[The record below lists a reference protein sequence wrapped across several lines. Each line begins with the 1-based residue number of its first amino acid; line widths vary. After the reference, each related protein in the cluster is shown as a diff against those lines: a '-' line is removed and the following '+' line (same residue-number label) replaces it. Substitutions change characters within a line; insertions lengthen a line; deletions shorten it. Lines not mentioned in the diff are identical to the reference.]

1 MKQLKY
7 SFISRP
13 KEGEK
18 ANGDLVGVINEDGNY
33 LFYVID
39 VLGHGGEAQ
48 EVAINLKKII
58 EQFWQKSLDEIILKC
73 HEGIL
78 GSRGA
83 ALFLTRFLMKGGNI
97 AEFSGI
103 GNIEIKA
110 LCKNKQSLP
119 FSYDGTVGIRIRKIN
134 SFRFQFYDDEYYCI
148 FTDGISG
155 RFNLEEIAKYEP
167 EEGVKIIIEKYS
179 KSFDDASVILIKT

>member
-1 MKQLKY
+1 MKHLRY

-39 VLGHGGEAQ
+39 VLGHGSEAQ

-83 ALFLTRFLMKGGNI
+83 ALFLTRFLMK
-97 AEFSGI
+97 
-103 GNIEIKA
+103 
-110 LCKNKQSLP
+110 
-119 FSYDGTVGIRIRKIN
+119 
-134 SFRFQFYDDEYYCI
+134 
-148 FTDGISG
+148 
-155 RFNLEEIAKYEP
+155 
-167 EEGVKIIIEKYS
+167 
-179 KSFDDASVILIKT
+179 